1 MNTKVTEEVER
12 AGKIYNLC
20 LGMLATRDADLET
33 EAPSNDNSLLGLKT
47 PAVTPTSSKNKK
59 KAKNKSVAAGS
70 KLGSFGSTQN
80 SNNETSLKELDV
92 GSCKVS

>member
-1 MNTKVTEEVER
+1 MNKKVTEEVER

-33 EAPSNDNSLLGLKT
+33 EAPSNDNLLLGLKT

-59 KAKNKSVAAGS
+59 KANKSVAAGS
-70 KLGSFGSTQN
+70 KLGSFGSTHN
-80 SNNETSLKELDV
+80 SNNETPLKELDV